1 MRRRVTGLYT
11 EKAEKRT
18 ERDGYVCVFRWMLP
32 VYAQRGIYRGEKRGL
47 NKRKK
52 KK

>member
-18 ERDGYVCVFRWMLP
+18 ERDGYGCIWMDASF
-32 VYAQRGIYRGEKRGL
+32 AQRGIYRGEKRV
-47 NKRKK
+47 
-52 KK
+52 